1 MKNLSTLVPAVVLDW
16 AGTMIDPGCLA
27 PVVALRTVLARHG
40 LVVSAAEAR
49 VGMGLAK
56 KDHLRGLL
64 VAHGV
69 GAATDELY
77 PALERE
83 MFLQLEHHAVLVA
96 GAREFADWLHAGG
109 VRIGTSTGYTA
120 EMIRVVAGA
129 AARQGYVPDAIVTPD
144 DVSAGRPAPFMMYA
158 NALRLGVWPLSS
170 IVKIGDT
177 PSDIAE
183 GINAGSWTIGV
194 ALSGNALGLSVAETA
209 ALEPAERAVKFVAA
223 RDSLRAAGASFVVNS
238 VADCPP
244 VLEEIAARIKRGER
258 PLQ

>member
-64 VAHGV
+64 VAHGM

-77 PALERE
+77 AALERE

-129 AARQGYVPDAIVTPD
+129 
-144 DVSAGRPAPFMMYA
+144 AGRPAPFMMYA